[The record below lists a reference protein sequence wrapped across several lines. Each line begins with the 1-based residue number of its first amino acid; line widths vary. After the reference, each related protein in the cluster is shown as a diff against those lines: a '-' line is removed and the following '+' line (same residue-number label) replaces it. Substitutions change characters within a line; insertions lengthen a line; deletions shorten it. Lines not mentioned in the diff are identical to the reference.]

1 MISMKTRRIVWIL
14 LLAAAVVTA
23 QENPFLSSGNSEA
36 QQNSHVS
43 SPAIEKKG
51 SETESNVQPGR
62 PARQGPL
69 MSQIARAQRGIYESL
84 AGAMQRVKEAEE
96 SPQVLLLVVAGAFLY
111 GILHALGPGHRKTV
125 LFSYFMA
132 EEVPL
137 RWGVGAGVMMG
148 MLHGAAAALIIL
160 PLYYLLKGSLL
171 LTFNEVSRSIE
182 LGTFA
187 FIALFGAVMLIVS
200 IVQMLRHHDSSTEEK
215 SVGDDG
221 KMQTRSYSRVRT
233 LLIIVGSSLVP
244 CPGAAM
250 ILLFA
255 LSLQMTGIGLLTVL
269 SMSAG
274 MSLTLSMVALVTLR
288 ARISLQRIGRRGNH
302 FTEILHHGLE
312 LGGYLLITVFGLIMT
327 LGMLQPTV
335 LQ

>member
-14 LLAAAVVTA
+14 LLAAAAAAVTA

-36 QQNSHVS
+36 QQDSHVS
-43 SPAIEKKG
+43 SPAIEKG
-51 SETESNVQPGR
+51 PETETTVQPGR

-69 MSQIARAQRGIYESL
+69 MSQIARVQRGIYEGL
-84 AGAMQRVKEAEE
+84 AGAMQRVKAAEE
-96 SPQVLLLVVAGAFLY
+96 SPQVLFLVMAGAFLY
-111 GILHALGPGHRKTV
+111 GIIHALGPGHRKTV

-187 FIALFGAVMLIVS
+187 FIALFGAVMLIIS
-200 IVQMLRHHDSSTEEK
+200 IVQMLRHHDSSTEDEGTENGGNARNP
-215 SVGDDG
+215 SF
-221 KMQTRSYSRVRT
+221 TRTKT

-288 ARISLQRIGRRGNH
+288 ARISLQRIGRRGNR

-312 LGGYLLITVFGLIMT
+312 FGGYLLITIFGLIMT
-327 LGMLQPTV
+327 VGML
-335 LQ
+335 

>member
-1 MISMKTRRIVWIL
+1 MNSMKKRRIVWIF
-14 LLAAAVVTA
+14 LLAAAAAPIAA
-23 QENPFLSSGNSEA
+23 QENPFLSSGSDEV
-36 QQNSHVS
+36 QQDSQVI
-43 SPAIEKKG
+43 SPSREDTP
-51 SETESNVQPGR
+51 ETDTSVPPGR
-62 PARQGPL
+62 LKQQGPL
-69 MSQIARAQRGIYESL
+69 MRRITRVQREIYTGL
-84 AGAMQRVKEAEE
+84 AEAMQRVKAAKG
-96 SPQVLLLVVAGAFLY
+96 SPQVLFLVIAGAFLY
-111 GILHALGPGHRKTV
+111 GVIHALGPGHRKTV

-137 RWGVGAGVMMG
+137 RWGVGAGLMMG

-171 LTFNEVSRSIE
+171 LTFNEVSRSVE

-200 IVQMLRHHDSSTEEK
+200 IVEMLRHHDSSAEDN
-215 SVGDDG
+215 SVEDEG

-255 LSLQMTGIGLLTVL
+255 LSLQMTGIGLLAVL

-274 MSLTLSMVALVTLR
+274 MSLTLSMVALITLR
-288 ARISLQRIGRRGNH
+288 ARTSLQRIGNAGGR
-302 FTEILHHGLE
+302 FAEYLHHGLE
-312 LGGYLLITVFGLIMT
+312 FGGYLLITIFGLIMT
-327 LGMLQPTV
+327 LGML
-335 LQ
+335 